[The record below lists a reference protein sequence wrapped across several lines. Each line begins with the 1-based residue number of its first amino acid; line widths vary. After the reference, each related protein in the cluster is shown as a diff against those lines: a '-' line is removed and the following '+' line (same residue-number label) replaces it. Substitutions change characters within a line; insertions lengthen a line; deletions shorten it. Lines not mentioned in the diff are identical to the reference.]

1 VESAYLGAWKSLNA
15 AQSAMD
21 SSTPASVRSFLAY
34 HQWRVLFNWETLI
47 DNLSGGSTVA
57 DHVIRNIRPHFDGRD
72 LLDMA
77 DAARQSV
84 PVGDP
89 LRVIMDAEMGSHL

>member
-1 VESAYLGAWKSLNA
+1 
-15 AQSAMD
+15 MD
-21 SSTPASVRSFLAY
+21 STTPASVRHYHAY
-34 HQWRVLFNWETLI
+34 HKWRILFNWETII
-47 DNLSGGSTVA
+47 DTLSGGTTAA
-57 DHVIRNIRPHFDGRD
+57 DQILRNIRPRFGGKD